1 MQENLTKYL
10 TIDVGGTFVKYSMMD
25 RQYRVYEEGEEPTQK
40 DPERFLEQLLAI
52 GRRYVG
58 QSAGIA
64 VCIGGFINP
73 ETGENTDFS
82 VGKNFTAHN
91 LKEAFEKAFGLPV
104 VLENDSNCAAL
115 GELAVGAGRKYRDFI
130 LLTIGT
136 GVGGAVIHGGKL
148 LRGSHFKAG
157 EAGLLLVQRT
167 ANGDRGYE
175 SAGATAELTRRV
187 SEAVGEKVDGVY
199 IFSHLDDVRIE
210 PIYREWLEKLAV
222 AVGNTAVFVDPQA
235 VLIGGGICRQERFLR
250 DLSERVYSL
259 YPHLKEYTQ
268 IEACSTGNRAGRIGA
283 LSLLL
288 AGEGA

>member
-1 MQENLTKYL
+1 MQKYL
-10 TIDVGGTFVKYSMMD
+10 TMDVGGTFVKYSLMD
-25 RQYRVYEEGEEPTQK
+25 RQYQVYEEGEEPTQK

-52 GRRYVG
+52 GRRCAR
-58 QSAGIA
+58 QAAGIA

-91 LKEAFEKAFGLPV
+91 LRDAFGKASGLPV

-136 GVGGAVIHGGKL
+136 GVGGAIIHDGKL

-157 EAGLLLVQRT
+157 EAGLLLVQRV
-167 ANGDRGYE
+167 ADGDRGYE

-187 SEAVGEKVDGVY
+187 YEAIGERVDGVY
-199 IFSHLDDVRIE
+199 IFSHLDDARIE
-210 PIYREWLEKLAV
+210 SIYREWLEKLAV
-222 AVGNTAVFVDPQA
+222 AVGNTAVFVDPKA
-235 VLIGGGICRQERFLR
+235 VLIGGGSCRQERFLR
-250 DLSERVYSL
+250 DLSDRVYSL
-259 YPHLKEYTQ
+259 YPHLRKYTQ

-288 AGEGA
+288 AGEGARSL